1 MKKAVTI
8 VRTLTTIAIHTLPC
22 QSKLEGIMTRSHI
35 LVVIFTRISFHVYTL
50 KVCWPWSPPNDK
62 KRLFL
67 ISSLLLS
74 GSSFFFLR
82 KKVSVELKKM
92 KIHKCQKKA
101 TNVNKL
107 NYSCLMELFIYSKV
121 ISSFNSKASSLS
133 SSPPPPPSL
142 LFCCFTYN

>member
-1 MKKAVTI
+1 MKKAVI

-22 QSKLEGIMTRSHI
+22 QSQLEGIMTRSHI

-121 ISSFNSKASSLS
+121 ISSFFHLT
-133 SSPPPPPSL
+133 
-142 LFCCFTYN
+142 FTLKHDPL